1 MPPVAH
7 KVCDGPCFVTQ
18 LAFHW
23 GLSCRGYDLSVRCGS
38 SAGRLCHTACEFEL
52 TASIQAHYLPRCQQ
66 TSRNSHVSGL
76 ALPAGGGKQNQA
88 SGRDSPGPT
97 AHIDFKVSKPDK
109 SSPWNSWL
117 AGPRFGPGR
126 PGTAEPTSGER
137 QLWVSTCTVHNPGPL
152 WRLAA
157 HIQAER
163 QLASRVV
170 ASANTKEG
178 RKLLQT
184 GAVRAGQ
191 QIAMGPHWCMRCYY
205 R

>member
-1 MPPVAH
+1 MRFT
-7 KVCDGPCFVTQ
+7 G
-18 LAFHW
+18 

-109 SSPWNSWL
+109 SSPW
-117 AGPRFGPGR
+117 
-126 PGTAEPTSGER
+126 
-137 QLWVSTCTVHNPGPL
+137 VSTCTVHNPGPL